1 MTQEVDGHNYPN
13 ILKTFWLFGSSYSVI
28 HWWMTGRYSSSSLA
42 ATSESK
48 IERKEKPTSVELR
61 KRGKPVPLHA
71 LWLPS
76 RVHTQ
81 TQKRRD
87 VFRGFTF
94 KHIRNKK
101 LTEKKYEESN
111 ETVCWLLLLLLLGEL
126 IYFLW
131 GLINRNFPSSV
142 QLFLLSTTTTD
153 PVQCNSRQREK
164 KKKRGA
170 WHKCVIFLLLL

>member
-1 MTQEVDGHNYPN
+1 
-13 ILKTFWLFGSSYSVI
+13 
-28 HWWMTGRYSSSSLA
+28 MTGRYSSSSLA
-42 ATSESK
+42 ATSVSK

-142 QLFLLSTTTTD
+142 QLFLLSRQQQTQYSVTL
-153 PVQCNSRQREK
+153 VKERRRRRGGHGINVSSFFFSCNQATLFCV
-164 KKKRGA
+164 KRNR
-170 WHKCVIFLLLL
+170 KTL